1 MCLIG
6 VNMKKTPL
14 KIITILVMIIVFSMT
29 LGYSVLV
36 QKLEIMGNAKIEAS
50 EYLIEITSITLSK
63 KEGEAYQNANPTFN
77 KTEGTMYSSIPNTSS
92 GIIYKITIKNKGLT
106 SGVLDYSFVSIDNS
120 NIKYKIGEINNGDII
135 AAGESVDVTVEF
147 EPWDDVTSISNA
159 QVSSIIDFEFIPYSD
174 SYSQACTL
182 QWDGTSSSEPSKK
195 TIYGVEYYQISN
207 ANELNWFT
215 NTVNNGTKDIN
226 AILTKNICLNS
237 KALAQIGID
246 GYNGIFDGQN
256 RIIQDFY
263 LFRQYS
269 LKEITTTFYAGLFR
283 KNNGTI
289 KNLNLTGN
297 IYNSLSINPGT
308 AKEYRIYSNDGTLV
322 SENYGKISNCSYSG
336 KMAGHYEVRSNCHT
350 FVLRGDFNSGGL
362 VGINE
367 GIITGSYS
375 NAAVEFNITNTKN
388 ACNYGS
394 HNKTYSGGLVGTNKG
409 YISDTYFNGTINSTN
424 RVKALGSYSYYRLG
438 GIVGNLDSGIVKNS
452 YTSGKITYSSIIEKS
467 GQVEEELL
475 GGAIGNSAGTL
486 TNVYYLD
493 SVGYSGAGTSVS
505 ANDLSNLNIAI
516 GNYYFK
522 DTKTQNGGYPILKWQ
537 R

>member
-50 EYLIEITSITLSK
+50 DYLIEITSITLSK

-106 SGVLDYSFVSIDNS
+106 SGVLDYTFVSIDNS
-120 NIKYKIGEINNGDII
+120 NIKYKIGGINNGDII

-215 NTVNNGTKDIN
+215 TTVNSGTKDIN

-237 KALAQIGID
+237 KKVNFSE
-246 GYNGIFDGQN
+246 YSGIFDGQN
-256 RIIQDFY
+256 RTIQGY
-263 LFRQYS
+263 SSNIVNEIGKGKGSYINALF
-269 LKEITTTFYAGLFR
+269 KENT
-283 KNNGTI
+283 GTI
-289 KNLNLTGN
+289 KNLNVNGD
-297 IYNSLSINPGT
+297 IYERVKVDPGT
-308 AKEYRIYSNDGTLV
+308 AINIEV
-322 SENYGKISNCSYSG
+322 SEYAGGIVGINKGKISNCSYSG
-336 KMAGHYEVRSNCHT
+336 KFDTDFELRTNCLT
-350 FVLRGDFNSGGL
+350 NIPRQTDY
-362 VGINE
+362 VGSIAATNE
-367 GIITGSYS
+367 GVITGS
-375 NAAVEFNITNTKN
+375 FNKATLTSKSTNEKDP
-388 ACNYGS
+388 C
-394 HNKTYSGGLVGTNKG
+394 TYSGYLTL
-409 YISDTYFNGTINSTN
+409 YF
-424 RVKALGSYSYYRLG
+424 G
-438 GIVGNLDSGIVKNS
+438 GITGQNSGFLSDNYNVSDITITGNIEKHKCDSYFRVGGIIGNMTGGVAKNS
-452 YTSGKITYSSIIEKS
+452 YSTGKLTYSVTAEQGYEALEK
-467 GQVEEELL
+467 LL
-475 GGAIGNSAGTL
+475 GGAVGNSEGTL

-493 SVGYSGAGTSVS
+493 TAGYSGAGTSVS

>member
-1 MCLIG
+1 
-6 VNMKKTPL
+6 MKKSPL
-14 KIITILVMIIVFSMT
+14 KIITILVIIVVFSMT

-92 GIIYKITIKNKGLT
+92 GIIYKITIKNKGLR
-106 SGVLDYSFVSIDNS
+106 SGVLDHTYVSIDNS
-120 NIKYKIGEINNGDII
+120 NIKYKIGGINNGDII

-147 EPWDDVTSISNA
+147 EPWDDVTNITTS

-174 SYSQACTL
+174 SYSNGCTL
-182 QWDGTSSSEPSKK
+182 EWDGTTSIEPTKK

-215 NTVNNGTKDIN
+215 NAVNNGSKDIN
-226 AILTKNICLNS
+226 GMLTKNICLNS
-237 KALAQIGID
+237 KTLSQIGTD

-256 RIIQDFY
+256 RTIQGYAWDRDTTADKQTIY
-263 LFRQYS
+263 LY
-269 LKEITTTFYAGLFR
+269 TGLF
-283 KNNGTI
+283 KTNNGTI
-289 KNLNLTGN
+289 KNLNFNAN
-297 IYNSLSINPGT
+297 IYERLMINPDT
-308 AKEYRIYSNDGTLV
+308 SKDFDG
-322 SENYGKISNCSYSG
+322 Y
-336 KMAGHYEVRSNCHT
+336 
-350 FVLRGDFNSGGL
+350 D
-362 VGINE
+362 
-367 GIITGSYS
+367 
-375 NAAVEFNITNTKN
+375 
-388 ACNYGS
+388 
-394 HNKTYSGGLVGTNKG
+394 YSGGLVSENNGKIINCSVSGAMEARHTVRTNCFVNRPTLYGYVGIIAAVNNGVITGTYNKAALSTSSNNRKNACTRTGTIKLYVGGIVGTNNG
-409 YISDTYFNGTINSTN
+409 YISDTYNNNTINSE
-424 RVKALGSYSYYRLG
+424 GSIADKYCPSYFRIG
-438 GIVGNLDSGIVKNS
+438 GIVGDFISGNIKNS
-452 YTSGKITYSSIIEKS
+452 YNSGNITHAITID
-467 GQVEEELL
+467 GGAIEEELL

-493 SVGYSGAGTSVS
+493 SVGYTGAGTSVS

-522 DTKTQNGGYPILKWQ
+522 DNKSINGGYPILKWQ

>member
-50 EYLIEITSITLSK
+50 NYLIEITSITLSK

-106 SGVLDYSFVSIDNS
+106 SGVLDYTFVSIDNS
-120 NIKYKIGEINNGDII
+120 NIKYKIGGINNGDII

-147 EPWDDVTSISNA
+147 EPWDDVKSISNA

-195 TIYGVEYYQISN
+195 TVYGVEYYQISN

-215 NTVNNGTKDIN
+215 TTVNNGTKDIN

-237 KALAQIGID
+237 KALAQIGTD

-256 RIIQDFY
+256 RTIQGYNSTRNTVVEKELTY
-263 LFRQYS
+263 LH
-269 LKEITTTFYAGLFR
+269 AGLFNT
-283 KNNGTI
+283 NNGTI
-289 KNLNLTGN
+289 KNLNLNGTT
-297 IYNSLSINPGT
+297 YERSEINPDTSRDYNVYAYTGGIVT
-308 AKEYRIYSNDGTLV
+308 
-322 SENYGKISNCSYSG
+322 ENNGKISNCSV
-336 KMAGHYEVRSNCHT
+336 AVATEARHTVRTNC
-350 FVLRGDFNSGGL
+350 FVNRPTLFGYVGG
-362 VGINE
+362 VAAINN
-367 GIITGSYS
+367 GVITGSYNKGALATSS
-375 NAAVEFNITNTKN
+375 NNRKN
-388 ACNYGS
+388 AC
-394 HNKTYSGGLVGTNKG
+394 TYTGTIKLYVGGLAGVNNG
-409 YISDTYFNGTINSTN
+409 YVSDSYNNNTISSDGSVKTKYCLSYFRI
-424 RVKALGSYSYYRLG
+424 G
-438 GIVGNLDSGIVKNS
+438 GIVGDFTKGGIKNS
-452 YTSGKITYSSIIEKS
+452 YNTGTIVQTIDVESGEIA
-467 GQVEEELL
+467 EELL